1 MASGDDQYH
10 PKDALKSATNGALV
24 IGSAGL
30 LIAAAQNSLSKKN
43 YGAWGLFARGGGT
56 VATFSTLLSIGLVF
70 GRQELM
76 VF

>member
-24 IGSAGL
+24 IGSAGV

-43 YGAWGLFARGGGT
+43 YGAWGVFARGGGT
-56 VATFSTLLSIGLVF
+56 IATFSAFLSIGVLF
-70 GRQELM
+70 GRQELII
-76 VF
+76 F